1 MNNKIDL
8 PTVEIVLLCME
19 SLVKNRKKCSFGEL
33 IKECFKLYP
42 SVFALTDVPKWPD
55 TLKLD
60 RALRGLRE
68 KGYISGSP
76 VTYYTIT
83 NLGYRVLDSLKYK
96 VYGNTIGQEIRS
108 TRSPDRRSSRRNSH
122 KPTSAPMATMTPKLV
137 TSKSPIRE
145 EHPFKTHGS
154 GPEGDAPIAGGLK
167 SPIAHYGR
175 PCFLS

>member
-8 PTVEIVLLCME
+8 PTVEIVLLCIE

-42 SVFALTDVPKWPD
+42 SVFALTDVTKWPD

-108 TRSPDRRSSRRNSH
+108 TRSPDLLLLQ
-122 KPTSAPMATMTPKLV
+122 KIK
-137 TSKSPIRE
+137 KSEDFNRYLNGKTDFRPNNMRIRE
-145 EHPFKTHGS
+145 VIKFTLETPS
-154 GPEGDAPIAGGLK
+154 QI
-167 SPIAHYGR
+167 
-175 PCFLS
+175 